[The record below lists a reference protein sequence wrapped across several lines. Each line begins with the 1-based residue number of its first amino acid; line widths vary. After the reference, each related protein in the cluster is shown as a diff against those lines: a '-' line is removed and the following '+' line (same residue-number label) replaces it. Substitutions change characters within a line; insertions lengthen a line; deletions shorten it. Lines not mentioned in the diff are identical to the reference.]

1 MVAISSVGIRAGL
14 LLAGLSL
21 AVLLA
26 VAGVGEF
33 GPAAAQSDG
42 AAPKRGGTLRLFHRD
57 NPSSPSILEESSVTS
72 VVPFMPIYSNL
83 VTFDPTAPQNSEK
96 SLRPDL
102 AESWSW
108 NDDRTE
114 LTFKLRQGVRWH
126 DGWAFTASDVECTF
140 NLLTGRARDRLR
152 SNPRAAWFGNINYVH
167 GRTDHEV
174 TIHLN
179 HPQPSLLL
187 LLASG
192 LTPIYPCH
200 VPTAQMRIRPVGT
213 GPFKLDS
220 FKQFDAV
227 RLVRNPDY
235 YRPDR
240 PLLDRV
246 EFRIVAGSAL
256 LSFVAGGFDMTF
268 PFDVSTSQLRDV
280 RRQSPRAI
288 CETTPM
294 NSSVHLLV
302 NREAPPFD
310 RPEVRRALALAID
323 RKAMVAA
330 LNDGEGDVGGIMQP
344 PPEGLW
350 GLPPERLADI
360 PGFGPDIDKSRAEAR
375 ALLAGAG
382 YGPGKPLRLKIASR
396 ALSVWRTPAMLLIE
410 QLREANIEAELDI
423 VEASHWL
430 PRIQR
435 RDYVIAVDT
444 TANAVDDPD
453 QALFENYACRS
464 ERNLSRYCNGD
475 IERLFERQSAES
487 DPDKRRAL
495 VWEIDSRLLADTARP
510 PLAWTRRATCWQPYV
525 KGFVPPVNSMYNA
538 FRFEEIW
545 LDR

>member
-1 MVAISSVGIRAGL
+1 MVALSSVGTRTGL
-14 LLAGLSL
+14 LLAGLL
-21 AVLLA
+21 AMFVGLA
-26 VAGVGEF
+26 E
-33 GPAAAQSDG
+33 PALAQ
-42 AAPKRGGTLRLFHRD
+42 KRGGTLRLFHRE
-57 NPSSPSILEESSVTS
+57 NPASPSILEESSTTAT
-72 VVPFMPIYSNL
+72 VPFMPIYSNL
-83 VTFDPTAPQNSEK
+83 VTFDPSASQNSEQ

-114 LTFKLRQGVRWH
+114 LTFKLRRGVRWH
-126 DGWAFTASDVECTF
+126 DGWAFTAGDVECTF

-167 GRTDHEV
+167 SRSDHEV
-174 TIHLN
+174 TLHLN

-200 VPTAQMRIRPVGT
+200 VPVAQMRIRPVGT
-213 GPFKLDS
+213 GPFKLES

-227 RLVRNPDY
+227 KLARNPDY

-240 PLLDRV
+240 PFLDRI
-246 EFRIVAGSAL
+246 EYRIVAGSAL

-268 PFDVSTSQLRDV
+268 PFDVSTNQLRDV
-280 RRQSPRAI
+280 RRQSPRAM

-294 NSSVHLLV
+294 NSSIHLLL
-302 NREAPPFD
+302 NRDTPPFD
-310 RPEVRRALALAID
+310 KAEIRRALTLAID

-330 LNDGEGDVGGIMQP
+330 INDGEADVGGVLQP
-344 PPEGLW
+344 PPDGLW
-350 GLPPERLADI
+350 GLPPERLATL

-375 ALLAGAG
+375 ELLAKAG
-382 YGPGKPLRLKIASR
+382 FGPDKPLKIRLTTR
-396 ALSVWRTPAMLLIE
+396 ALAAWRTPASLLAD
-410 QLREANIEAELDI
+410 QLREVNIEAELDI
-423 VEASHWL
+423 VEGLQWSQ
-430 PRIQR
+430 RIER
-435 RDYVIAVDT
+435 RDYVVAVDS

-464 ERNLSRYCNGD
+464 ERNLGRYCNGE
-475 IERLFERQSAES
+475 IERLFERQSAEA
-487 DPDKRRAL
+487 DAGKRREM
-495 VWEIDSRLLADTARP
+495 VWDIDSRLLADVARP
-510 PLAWTRRATCWQPYV
+510 PLAWTRRATCWQPHV

-538 FRFEEIW
+538 FRFEDVW